1 VPRERT
7 FWLVL
12 GSLILVGLVAGLFR
26 GGPETVRLSLASGAP
41 APVAQERGKRVW
53 RTEPFAP
60 VAAVPAGEGQPLQL
74 PTLLR
79 TDGRGDVYVL
89 DSGDLRVKKLA
100 ADGRIVVAYGAAD
113 LGNPTD
119 FAVAS
124 DGEVWVVEPDQ
135 KRITVFA
142 PAGAVA
148 RRIGLEES
156 PMRLGL
162 NGTGGF
168 VATHMTGSEGFF
180 HRYSRTG
187 EPAGSFAA
195 LFPERFQNALALDGW
210 LVPTGAQS
218 FVYLFRNAGL
228 LAAFT
233 TDGQPLFFRRTIEP
247 VPLPEVRID
256 VAGVQSVSRDAPLAS
271 ISGSTAGGELW
282 VLSAQGRGE
291 RVLDVYD
298 AGTGTYRYSVAPPE
312 KDARYV
318 VVTAGRLFSASARG
332 VTIWR
337 RDRNPAPGSPPPP
350 NPRASGSGGSPRSAA
365 AVRPPAARSKPH

>member
-12 GSLILVGLVAGLFR
+12 GSLSLVGLVAGLFR
-26 GGPETVRLSLASGAP
+26 GGPETVRLTLAPDAP
-41 APVAQERGKRVW
+41 APVAQESGKRVW
-53 RTEPFAP
+53 RTEPFARI
-60 VAAVPAGEGQPLQL
+60 AAVAAGEGQPLQL

-79 TDGRGDVYVL
+79 TDERGDVYVL
-89 DSGDLRVKKLA
+89 DSGDLHVKKLA
-100 ADGRIVVAYGAAD
+100 ADGRVAAAYGAAD

-135 KRITVFA
+135 KRITVFS
-142 PAGAVA
+142 PVGAVA
-148 RRIGLEES
+148 RRIDLDER

-162 NGTGGF
+162 DGPGGF
-168 VATHMTGSEGFF
+168 VSTWMAGSEGLF
-180 HRYSRTG
+180 HHYSRTG
-187 EPAGSFAA
+187 ERAGSFAA
-195 LFPERFQNALALDGW
+195 LFPERLQNALALDGW
-210 LVPTGAQS
+210 LVPTGADS

-233 TDGQPLFFRRTIEP
+233 TDGRPLFFRRTIEP

-256 VAGVQSVSRDAPLAS
+256 VAGVQSVPREAPLAS
-271 ISGSTAGGELW
+271 ISGSTVVGELW
-282 VLSAQGRGE
+282 VLSAEGRGE

-318 VVTAGRLFSASARG
+318 VVTADRLFSASARG

-337 RDRNPAPGSPPPP
+337 RDRNPAPGSPPQPS
-350 NPRASGSGGSPRSAA
+350 PRALGSGGSLRSAA
-365 AVRPPAARSKPH
+365 AVHPPAARSTID